1 MRKNTTAGVM
11 AILAAKFLS
20 EPKLYLVI
28 AMLVAILD
36 EYTGGARHILLQYH
50 FGVNAWGSFA
60 CLTSYSYLMLWVVA
74 GFLILISDV
83 PFSSENTLFECVRTT
98 QIQSIVGRIWYILLV
113 SVFYTLIVFLLVSIV
128 QFASPLH
135 PDRWDKA
142 LYTMSRGQTID
153 GVFLRIPSGIV
164 AACSPIGAWAAASAL
179 LTSVLF
185 MLGLMMFALSLY
197 LNQRFAICMTG
208 LWAALD
214 FAIVYMMLDPS
225 LYWGSP
231 MSWARLDLLVKAG
244 YYTQPPSVQYC
255 LLMLLAFSG
264 LWITACCLFTK
275 NQKRFGRKM
284 MREGEQES

>member
-1 MRKNTTAGVM
+1 MRRNTMLGVTAM
-11 AILAAKFLS
+11 LATKLLR

-36 EYTGGARHILLQYH
+36 EYTRGARHILLQYH

-98 QIQSIVGRIWYILLV
+98 RIQSILGRIWYILLV
-113 SVFYTLIVFLLVSIV
+113 SVLYTLMVFLLVSIV

-142 LYTMSRGQTID
+142 LYTMSRGQTVD
-153 GVFLRIPSGIV
+153 GVFLRIPASIV

-179 LTSVLF
+179 LTTVLF
-185 MLGLMMFALSLY
+185 MLGLMMFSLSLY
-197 LNQRFAICMTG
+197 INKRFAICITG

-214 FAIVYMMLDPS
+214 FAIVYMMLDPI
-225 LYWGSP
+225 LFYGSP
-231 MSWARLDLLVKAG
+231 MSWARLELLVTAE
-244 YYTQPPSVQYC
+244 YYTQQPSVRYC

-264 LWITACCLFTK
+264 LWIAASCLFTK
-275 NQKRFGRKM
+275 NRKWFERKM
-284 MREGEQES
+284 IKEGEQGS